1 MSKKNQPV
9 QLPYEEKIKEYD
21 VIPTNIDTLER
32 ILRDLFKD
40 CADFR
45 LKRFK
50 HFKSNTEYL
59 FAWIDGLSDKDALR
73 EHVIEGIINVDKN
86 MLTNSNLTDGVIP
99 VIDIKR
105 EKDLKKTIDEF
116 LIGSPILILDGTDEA
131 IIMGLTAVE
140 SRDVAE
146 SNNEN
151 NVRGPKEAFTE
162 AIWTNG
168 ALIRKKIHTPNLKFV
183 EKVVGKI
190 TKTKILIAYIE
201 GIANPS
207 IIEELNNRINKI
219 DLDSVL
225 ESSYIEEYIE
235 DNKFSVF
242 PQIENTEKPDKVAA
256 ALLEGRISIIVDG
269 TPTVLIVPTVFA
281 SFLQSAEDYYERYIY
296 TSFVRI
302 LRFTYINIS
311 LLFPSIYIATT
322 TFHPEMIP
330 TKLLLTIAASREGIP
345 FPAFIEALIME
356 VTFEVLREAGVRL
369 PRAVGQTISIVGA
382 LVIGQAAVQA
392 GIVSPAM
399 VIVVSTTAIASFSV
413 PAYNVSF
420 ALRFLKFPIMF
431 LAASLGFYGIISAL
445 LILLIH
451 LCRLKSFGVPYL
463 SGFAPFIAEE
473 IKDTFFRG
481 PWWWMYSRP
490 RTFQP
495 KQRKRQSVKK
505 ILHNAYLKWLGEE

>member
-9 QLPYEEKIKEYD
+9 QLPYEEKIKEDD
-21 VIPTNIDTLER
+21 VIPSNIDTLER
-32 ILRDLFKD
+32 ILRDLFED

-59 FAWIDGLSDKDALR
+59 LAWIDGLSDKDALR
-73 EHVIEGIINVDKN
+73 DHVIEGIINVEKN

-162 AIWTNG
+162 TIWTNG

>member
-9 QLPYEEKIKEYD
+9 QLPYEEIIKEDD
-21 VIPTNIDTLER
+21 VIPKEIDVLEK
-32 ILRDLFKD
+32 ILRDLFHN
-40 CADFR
+40 CSDFR

-59 FAWIDGLSDKDALR
+59 LAWMDGMSDKTAMR
-73 EHVIEGIINVDKN
+73 EHVVEGIINVEKD

-99 VIDIKR
+99 IIDIKR
-105 EKDLKKTIDEF
+105 EKNFKKTIDE
-116 LIGSPILILDGTDEA
+116 LMTGSPILILDGTGEA
-131 IIMGLTAVE
+131 IIMGLIAIE
-140 SRDVAE
+140 SRNVTE
-146 SNNEN
+146 STNEN

-162 AIWTNG
+162 TLRTNG
-168 ALIRKKIHTPNLKFV
+168 ALIRKKIHTPNLKLE
-183 EKVVGKI
+183 EKIVGKV
-190 TKTKILIAYIE
+190 TKTKILIVYID

-207 IIEELNNRINKI
+207 IIEEVKNRINKI
-219 DLDSVL
+219 DIDSVL
-225 ESSYIEEYIE
+225 ESVYIEEFIE

-242 PQIENTEKPDKVAA
+242 PQIEHTEKPDKIAA
-256 ALLEGRISIIVDG
+256 ALLEGRISILVDG
-269 TPTVLIVPTVFA
+269 SPTVIIVPTVFA
-281 SFLQSAEDYYERYIY
+281 CFLQSAEDYYERYIY
-296 TSFVRI
+296 TSFVRV

-330 TKLLLTIAASREGIP
+330 TKLLLTIEASREGIP

-369 PRAVGQTISIVGA
+369 PRAIGQTISIVGA

-399 VIVVSTTAIASFSV
+399 VIVVSTTAIASFSI

-420 ALRFLKFPIMF
+420 ALRLLKFPIMF
-431 LAASLGFYGIISAL
+431 LAASLGFYGIMSAL
-445 LILLIH
+445 LILLVH

-481 PWWWMYSRP
+481 PWWWMYNRP
-490 RTFQP
+490 RIFQP
-495 KQRKRQSVKK
+495 KQTKRQSVKK
-505 ILHNAYLKWLGEE
+505 ILQNAYLKWLGEE